1 MSYKDVREWIEK
13 VQAMGELKVI
23 EGADW
28 NLEIGTLCVL
38 ASKHKENSPALLFD
52 KIKDYPAGYRIL
64 VGFFESLQRSALTLN
79 LSGDITR
86 EEFIRACRMRLAKE
100 PAIPPV
106 TVKSGPVL
114 ENVVTGDDIDLF
126 KFPVPFWH
134 EQDGGRYLGTG
145 HAVITRDPD
154 DGWVNVG
161 CYRVMVH
168 DRNSMGMNISPG
180 KHGRL
185 HRQKY
190 FDRGKPCPVV
200 ICFGIDP
207 LLHMIATRPEPYGK
221 CEYDAVGGIKGEPVE
236 VIKGEYTGLPIPAY
250 AEIAIE
256 GEFLVDQG
264 KEEGPFSEWTGYY
277 ASGEKLEPLIKVHRL
292 YHRHDPIIT
301 ASPEY
306 RPTARAEHCY
316 ELLRAAYIHDQV
328 EKAGVPDIKA
338 VASYFRRFMTVLSI
352 RQRYPGHARQAG
364 LVASQCQGAAYLG
377 RYIVV
382 VDDDIDAYDIN
393 DVLWA
398 MCSRAD
404 PVDAAEILR
413 RCWSGPLDPII
424 PRERKGFSSR
434 MIIDACRPFEW
445 RDKFPPA
452 AYISPERQQAVLQK
466 WQKQLFN

>member
-1 MSYKDVREWIEK
+1 MSYRDVREWIEQ
-13 VQAMGELKVI
+13 VAAMGELKVV

-28 NLEIGTLCVL
+28 NLEIGALSVL

-52 KIKDYPAGYRIL
+52 KIKDYPAGFRIL
-64 VGFFESLQRSALTLN
+64 VGFFESLKRSALTTN
-79 LSGDITR
+79 LPLEITR
-86 EEFIRACRMRLAKE
+86 EGFIKAWRERLAN
-100 PAIPPV
+100 PALIPPK
-106 TVKSGPVL
+106 TVSCGPIL
-114 ENVVTGDDIDLF
+114 ENVFSGEKIDLF
-126 KFPVPFWH
+126 KFPVPKFH
-134 EQDGGRYLGTG
+134 ERDGGRYIGTG
-145 HAVITRDPD
+145 HVVITRDPD
-154 DGWVNVG
+154 EGWVNVG

-190 FDRGKPCPVV
+190 FDQGKPCPVV
-200 ICFGIDP
+200 CCFGVDP
-207 LLHMIATRPEPYGK
+207 LLHMIATRAEPYGRS
-221 CEYDAVGGIKGEPVE
+221 EFDAVGGIKGAPVE
-236 VIKGEYTGLPIPAY
+236 VIQGEVTGLPIPAY

-256 GEFLVDQG
+256 GEFLPDQG

-277 ASGEKLEPLIKVHRL
+277 ASGEKFEPLIKVHRL
-292 YHRHDPIIT
+292 YHRNDPIIT

-316 ELLRAAYIHDQV
+316 ELLRAAYIRDQV
-328 EKAGVPDIKA
+328 EKAGVPDVTA
-338 VASYFRRFMTVLSI
+338 VASFFRRFMTVISI

-364 LVASQCQGAAYLG
+364 LVASQCQGSAYLG

-404 PVDAAEILR
+404 PVDSVEILR
-413 RCWSGPLDPII
+413 RCWSGPLDPIV

-452 AYISPERQQAVLQK
+452 AEISPERQQAVLEK
-466 WQKQLFN
+466 WKKELFS